1 MAVYAV
7 FEPRLRGDDLNRQAE
22 QVTFVRDGFTW
33 SAFIFGPLWML
44 RHRLWLAFVVYVAV
58 FVAVGIAQYMRVIP
72 FGTGSL
78 IALMLAF
85 LIGLEAATLRRRKLL
100 WWRWRDAGVVVADNL
115 ISAEQR
121 FFDRWVA
128 DAPDAARL
136 DAASS
141 SHAVPPALPPRPFFD
156 HDNDVIGVFPPPGG
170 AR

>member
-22 QVTFVRDGFTW
+22 RVTFVRDGFTW

-58 FVAVGIAQYMRVIP
+58 FVAIGIAQYMRVIP
-72 FGTGSL
+72 FGTGSV

-128 DAPDAARL
+128 DAPRL
-136 DAASS
+136 DAAAP
-141 SHAVPPALPPRPFFD
+141 SHAGPPALPPRPFFD